1 MAHRLIGATLDVPI
15 VIGTYAFKKGENLY
29 RWHALVRSGDLG
41 APLEDLSYVI
51 KRVDFQLHET
61 FSVPQRSVE
70 NTPFMVTE
78 EGWGE
83 FDIIITI
90 HFVDSS
96 ENPVQTTHKLKL
108 HHDAKTTGINPA
120 ASPVVPA
127 GASPT
132 GGPPPSGTPEEEKGY
147 AVVNEAYMELH
158 FEHPHAWFY
167 DAVQRHREEHK
178 IPVAL
183 SDRPAW
189 MTDSIKESFDT
200 IYPFFQEFDDREE
213 YEYLAEMEAF
223 VDQQIALL
231 QMQSSMAETDYR
243 TLHYHIFQCQGRL
256 HDLEEGLNS
265 THGGRTN
272 SEFGGDL
279 GEVRSSTSKKRI
291 RVKK

>member
-15 VIGTYAFKKGENLY
+15 VVGTYAFKKDENLY
-29 RWHALVRSGDLG
+29 RWHALVRSGQLG
-41 APLEDLSYVI
+41 APLEDLSYII

-61 FSVPQRSVE
+61 FSVPQRTVE
-70 NTPFMVTE
+70 STPFMVTE

-83 FDIIITI
+83 FDIVITI

-96 ENPVQTTHKLKL
+96 EAPVQTTHKLKL
-108 HHDAKTTGINPA
+108 HHDANTTGINPG
-120 ASPVVPA
+120 ASPVVPVE
-127 GASPT
+127 S
-132 GGPPPSGTPEEEKGY
+132 SSEDEKRY

-183 SDRPAW
+183 TDRPSW
-189 MTDSIKESFDT
+189 MTDAIKASFDAIT
-200 IYPFFQEFDDREE
+200 PFFQEFDDREE
-213 YEYLAEMEAF
+213 FEYLSEMEAF

-243 TLHYHIFQCQGRL
+243 TLHYHIFQCQSRL
-256 HDLEEGLNS
+256 RDLEDSLS
-265 THGGRTN
+265 SMHGGRVN
-272 SEFGGDL
+272 SEFGDL
-279 GEVRSSTSKKRI
+279 AEVRSTASRKRI